1 MNRVVDLHKQAQD
14 HLACRAYFWPG
25 ASAEEE
31 TQARAD
37 FIEEM
42 LEMYGPEAAAATS
55 EILDRLIAKGGM

>member
-14 HLACRAYFWPG
+14 YLAFRAYFWPD

-37 FIEEM
+37 FSEEM

-55 EILDRLIAKGGM
+55 EILDRLIAKGSM